1 MSTSTDTVASEGG
14 WRERLWAR
22 GALAAV
28 LGVAANVVLVALAN
42 AAGVDPDLRA
52 LTFPPVVFF
61 SAVGALGATVV
72 YAVLV
77 RRVDEPARRF
87 RQIAIGVLVVS
98 FVPDIGL
105 LVADETA
112 TPTGVAVLILMHVTV
127 AAACLWLLPQG
138 ER

>member
-1 MSTSTDTVASEGG
+1 MSTSTDTVTGEGG
-14 WRERLWAR
+14 WRERLWVR

-28 LGVAANVVLVALAN
+28 LGVAVNVALVALASG
-42 AAGVDPDLRA
+42 ADIAPDFRA
-52 LTFPPVVFF
+52 LTFPPVIFL

-72 YAVLV
+72 YAVLL

-87 RQIAIGVLVVS
+87 RQLALGVLVVS

-105 LVADETA
+105 LVADEAA
-112 TPTGVAVLILMHVTV
+112 TPAGVAVLMVMHITV
-127 AAACLWLLPQG
+127 AAACLWLLPRG